1 MICVLVGQQ
10 ELAWFAGMA
19 GKEKCYEEREST
31 GARERN
37 ESGSHEIRNPSSLLA
52 KVSSVLLANTY

>member
-1 MICVLVGQQ
+1 MIWVLVGQQ

-19 GKEKCYEEREST
+19 GKEKREST

-37 ESGSHEIRNPSSLLA
+37 ESGSHEIRNPASLLA
-52 KVSSVLLANTY
+52 KVSSVLLSNTY